1 MEAQDDAKLFFAKR
15 RYSLHSRAKMFSA
28 FAVQITE
35 YVDTVQV
42 SVNEYESN
50 VAYIRKN
57 NCNTPAVVLY
67 VALKN
72 ILLFGRFAAHRSLRT
87 PPPQHWKQMH
97 LCTIARNVLF
107 INRLRQK

>member
-50 VAYIRKN
+50 VAHIRKN
-57 NCNTPAVVLY
+57 NCNTPVVVLY
-67 VALKN
+67 TARKN
-72 ILLFGRFAAHRSLRT
+72 ILLFGRFAAHRSPRT
-87 PPPQHWKQMH
+87 PPPNIEKQMH
-97 LCTIARNVLF
+97 LCTFARNIF
-107 INRLRQK
+107 FFNCLRQK